1 MSMRNFTQ
9 TKEEKTMNQSI
20 YARRFHTKSKVVH
33 TRSHFFH
40 SKKGVSPLIATVLL
54 IAFAVALGA
63 VVMNWGRGYVEDT
76 QDFAQ
81 QKSDSEL
88 RCSSDVKIDFIQSKT
103 KKFVCFSNDTTNNI
117 GNIRFTLS
125 NVGQVDISELQTVV
139 IGTAGVST
147 KIFNLSNATLTKGAV
162 FRNVTNFSNSVVG
175 GVEQFRIV
183 SGIKVGS
190 KIVACPN
197 NVLEAESISDC

>member
-1 MSMRNFTQ
+1 MSRQIQ
-9 TKEEKTMNQSI
+9 TKEEKTMNHS
-20 YARRFHTKSKVVH
+20 RRLFHTKKA
-33 TRSHFFH
+33 
-40 SKKGVSPLIATVLL
+40 VSPLIATVLL

-117 GNIRFTLS
+117 GNIQFTLT
-125 NVGQVDISELQTVV
+125 NIGEVDISELQTVV

-147 KIFNLSNATLTKGAV
+147 KLFNLSNSTLTKGGV
-162 FRNVTNFSNSVVG
+162 FRNVTNFSNAVVG
-175 GVEQFRIV
+175 GIEQFRIV
-183 SGIKVGS
+183 SGIKVGG

-197 NVLEAESISDC
+197 NVLEAENIINC

>member
-1 MSMRNFTQ
+1 MII
-9 TKEEKTMNQSI
+9 KL
-20 YARRFHTKSKVVH
+20 FHQ
-33 TRSHFFH
+33 
-40 SKKGVSPLIATVLL
+40 KKAVSPLIATVLL

-117 GNIRFTLS
+117 GNIQFTLT
-125 NVGQVDISELQTVV
+125 NIGEVDISELQTVV
-139 IGTAGVST
+139 IGTAGV
-147 KIFNLSNATLTKGAV
+147 
-162 FRNVTNFSNSVVG
+162 
-175 GVEQFRIV
+175 
-183 SGIKVGS
+183 
-190 KIVACPN
+190 
-197 NVLEAESISDC
+197 